1 MRPADVGRLKPGA
14 GYSARYPDQMPVD
27 GARVPLLAE
36 VYALVK
42 ARAYAAEHPEFEL
55 HRPAALYNEAFV
67 EEALT
72 YWPDAWL
79 YRLHPPAD

>member
-1 MRPADVGRLKPGA
+1 MPPAA
-14 GYSARYPDQMPVD
+14 YSAIVADSL
-27 GARVPLLAE
+27 ARGTVFDCVVLGQSLQQVERRDPA
-36 VYALVK
+36 AA